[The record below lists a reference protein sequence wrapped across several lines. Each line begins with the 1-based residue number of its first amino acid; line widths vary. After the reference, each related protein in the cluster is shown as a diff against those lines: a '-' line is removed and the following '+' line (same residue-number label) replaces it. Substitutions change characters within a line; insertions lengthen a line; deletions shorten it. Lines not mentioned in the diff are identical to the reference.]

1 MLDSF
6 ILKFDPGC
14 SIPFS
19 WYQALALLK
28 DLLWAPRSL
37 NALSEKGFFSSK
49 LLSPRLSPLDK
60 FEKALSV
67 SVLKES
73 IDPSSLLNTESISF
87 STLGKSA
94 KFFNVA
100 DDLTRFLASSLDRLI
115 TKSLFLR
122 PSVIFL
128 SKLLRIV
135 DLPSLSKAIVS
146 AITWL

>member
-19 WYQALALLK
+19 WYQARALLK

-37 NALSEKGFFSSK
+37 NALSEKGFFSNK
-49 LLSPRLSPLDK
+49 LLSPILSPLDK
-60 FEKALSV
+60 FEKAFSA

-73 IDPSSLLNTESISF
+73 IDPSNLLNTESISF
-87 STLGKSA
+87 STFGKSE
-94 KFFNVA
+94 KFFKVA
-100 DDLTRFLASSLDRLI
+100 DDLTRFFASSLDKLI
-115 TKSLFLR
+115 IKSLFLR

-128 SKLLRIV
+128 SKLLRIS
-135 DLPSLSKAIVS
+135 DLPSLSKDVVS
-146 AITWL
+146 SIIWL